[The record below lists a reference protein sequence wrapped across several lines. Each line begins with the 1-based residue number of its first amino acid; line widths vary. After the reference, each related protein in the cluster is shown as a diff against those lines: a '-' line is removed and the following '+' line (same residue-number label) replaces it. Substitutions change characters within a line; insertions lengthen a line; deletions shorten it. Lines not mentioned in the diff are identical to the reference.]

1 LLACYLYLNMFSA
14 IYFETD
20 VRELPLTQKTL
31 RRFKDIPQIP
41 IERYGEVFNRK
52 SQNFRLQKRKP
63 ALILAR
69 KHDHR
74 VLPAPPGYGFGEGE
88 SYYFSH
94 MLNCIYDCRYC
105 FLQGMYR
112 SAHYVLFVNFE
123 DFAEDINIKINHK
136 NTKNIY
142 FYSGYDCDS
151 LALEPFSRFTEYFV
165 PLFKAS
171 ENAWLEL
178 RTKSTQIR
186 HLLDMEPA
194 ANCVIAYS
202 FAPEA
207 VSNALEHKVPALD
220 KRIEAVKKL
229 QNLGWPVALRFEPL
243 IYHNGYKDNYL
254 QLFNRLFNELDVNK
268 LHSVSMGLFRM
279 PNDYFANIVK
289 LYPDEKLF
297 ASGFKKGQR
306 LTSYEADIE
315 AELVHYCQQQLLQ
328 RIPGHIYY
336 RCMDS

>member
-1 LLACYLYLNMFSA
+1 MFSA
-14 IYFETD
+14 IYFEKD
-20 VRELPLTQKTL
+20 IRELPLAHKTL
-31 RRFKDIPQIP
+31 HRFKDIPQIP
-41 IERYGEVFNRK
+41 IDRYGEVFNRK
-52 SQNFRLQKRKP
+52 AQNFRLQKRKP

-69 KHDHR
+69 KHDHW
-74 VLPAPPGYGFGEGE
+74 VLPAPAGYGFGEGE

-123 DFAEDINIKINHK
+123 DFSEDIKTKIRHK
-136 NTKNIY
+136 QTQNIY

-151 LALEPFSRFTEYFV
+151 LALDPLSRFTEYFV
-165 PLFKAS
+165 PLFTAQDS
-171 ENAWLEL
+171 ARLEL

-186 HLLDMEPA
+186 HLLEMEPNS
-194 ANCVIAYS
+194 NCVIAYS
-202 FAPEA
+202 FTPAA
-207 VSNALEHKVPALD
+207 VSEALEHKVPTLE

-243 IYHNGYKDNYL
+243 IYHQGYEENYR
-254 QLFNRLFNELDVNK
+254 QLFDCLFSQLDVDK

-297 ASGFKKGQR
+297 ASGFNKGAR
-306 LTSYEADIE
+306 LTGYEADIE
-315 AELVHYCQQQLLQ
+315 EEMVQYCQQQILQ
-328 RIPGHIYY
+328 RIPNDIYY
-336 RCMDS
+336 RCVES

>member
-1 LLACYLYLNMFSA
+1 MFSA
-14 IYFETD
+14 IYYEQE
-20 VRELPLTQKTL
+20 VRDIPLVQKTL
-31 RRFKDIPQIP
+31 QRFTQIVQVP

-94 MLNCIYDCRYC
+94 MLNCVYDCRYC

-112 SAHYVLFVNFE
+112 SANYVLFVNFE
-123 DFAEDINIKINHK
+123 DFAEDISMKIQHK
-136 NTKNIY
+136 KTENIY

-151 LALEPFSRFTEYFV
+151 LALEPFSRFTKYFV
-165 PLFKAS
+165 PLFKRH

-186 HLLDMEPA
+186 HLLEMDTV

-202 FAPEA
+202 FSPEA
-207 VSNALEHKVPALD
+207 VSEALEYKVPALQ
-220 KRIEAVKKL
+220 KRIDAIKKL
-229 QNLGWPVALRFEPL
+229 QNQGWPVALRFEPL
-243 IYHNGYKDNYL
+243 IYHQDYKQNYL
-254 QLFNRLFNELDVNK
+254 QLFNRLFSQLDVNK

-306 LTSYEADIE
+306 LTGYESDIE
-315 AELVHYCQQQLLQ
+315 AEMVNYCQQQLLQ
-328 RIPGHIYY
+328 RIPDHIYY
-336 RCMDS
+336 RCVES